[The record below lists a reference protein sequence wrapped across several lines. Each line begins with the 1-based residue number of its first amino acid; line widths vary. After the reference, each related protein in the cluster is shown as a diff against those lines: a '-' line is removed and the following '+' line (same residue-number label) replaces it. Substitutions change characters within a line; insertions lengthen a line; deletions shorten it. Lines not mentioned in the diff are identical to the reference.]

1 MSGFRLHAMVFWDD
15 GGRET
20 LAGKRA
26 AKLPKPG
33 SLVSWETSQGKTTGI
48 VTKIV
53 TCPTSVK
60 GHTANATPEHP
71 QAVVKSRKSGKLAIH
86 TPAALKP
93 V

>member
-1 MSGFRLHAMVFWDD
+1 
-15 GGRET
+15 
-20 LAGKRA
+20 
-26 AKLPKPG
+26 
-33 SLVSWETSQGKTTGI
+33 VSWETSQGKTTGT